1 MAPSLLIT
9 GCGRSGTTYVSKL
22 LSEAGLELLHHD
34 VGPDGSVDW
43 CLAVTS
49 DVPLPWG
56 KKGRSS
62 ADYVFDRVLHQVRA
76 PLAVI
81 SSSMTIKDRSWDYI
95 SNFTSIEPQDSSIRK
110 SMLYWLEWNRLAEAK
125 ADITY
130 RVEQIKDVSTWS
142 ALCSVL
148 ERPELVEQHDTLIGA
163 IASDTNTRRDDYAPL
178 TWDDLRNEDEALT
191 AEILEQAERY
201 GYSDLV

>member
-1 MAPSLLIT
+1 MAPSILIT

-22 LSEAGLELLHHD
+22 LCEAGLDLLHHD

-62 ADYVFDRVLHQVRA
+62 GDYVFDRVLHQLRA

-95 SNFTSIEPQDSSIRK
+95 SNFTSINPEDSAIKK

-125 ADITY
+125 ADFTY
-130 RVEQIKDVSTWS
+130 RVEQIDESPTWN

-148 ERPELVEQHDTLIGA
+148 ERPELVEQHEFLIQA

-191 AEILEQAERY
+191 VKIAELADHY
-201 GYSDLV
+201 GYSE

>member
-1 MAPSLLIT
+1 MAPSILIT

-22 LSEAGLELLHHD
+22 LCEAGLDLLHHD

-62 ADYVFDRVLHQVRA
+62 GDYVFDRVLHQVRA

-95 SNFTSIEPQDSSIRK
+95 SNFTSINPEDSAIKK
-110 SMLYWLEWNRLAEAK
+110 SMLTRRSPSKLPSWP
-125 ADITY
+125 T
-130 RVEQIKDVSTWS
+130 T
-142 ALCSVL
+142 
-148 ERPELVEQHDTLIGA
+148 TA
-163 IASDTNTRRDDYAPL
+163 IASSHLEFR
-178 TWDDLRNEDEALT
+178 TWRSNH
-191 AEILEQAERY
+191 
-201 GYSDLV
+201 